1 MGYLK
6 HAHQGFEID
15 QPGKDSYRM
24 RRTGVLQ
31 TIVAGGGH
39 VAVIDDADAETGL
52 EQVVARY
59 ARADLDLLVVE
70 GFKRSPLPKIEVARA
85 AISRELLCAGDPD
98 LIGVVSDFGAPAGVP
113 HFALDDA
120 AGVAALVASR
130 VR

>member
-1 MGYLK
+1 
-6 HAHQGFEID
+6 
-15 QPGKDSYRM
+15 M

-52 EQVVARY
+52 DLVIARY

-85 AISRELLCAGDPD
+85 AISRELLCSGDPD
-98 LIGVVSDFGAPAGVP
+98 LIAVVSDFGSPAGVP
-113 HFALDDA
+113 HFAFGDA